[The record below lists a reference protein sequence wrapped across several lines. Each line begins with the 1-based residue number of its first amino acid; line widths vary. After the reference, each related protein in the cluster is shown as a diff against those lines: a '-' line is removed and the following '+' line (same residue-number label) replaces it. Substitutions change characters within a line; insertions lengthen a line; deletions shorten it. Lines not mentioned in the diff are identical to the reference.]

1 MGAQSETDE
10 EIPIKRRSF
19 LGVISG
25 VIVGGIAA
33 ILGVT
38 IGRYTITPALAN
50 SSEDEWTDIGSIAE
64 IPESQ
69 PVRRNVIVSQNAGWG
84 RFSTERLVWVIREG
98 QSLVV
103 FSAVCPH
110 LGCTV
115 NVRAEGFVC
124 ACHSSKWDAMG
135 QKISGPTPRNLD
147 VLEHRIENDLLKIR
161 YRNFRQ
167 GIPVREV
174 IS

>member
-1 MGAQSETDE
+1 MDAQSETVEDSS
-10 EIPIKRRSF
+10 IQRRSF

-25 VIVGGIAA
+25 VIAGGIAA
-33 ILGVT
+33 VLSVT
-38 IGRYTITPALAN
+38 IGRYTITPALAD
-50 SSEDEWTDIGSIAE
+50 SSEEEWTDIGSLAE

-84 RFSTERLVWVIREG
+84 RFSVERLVWVIRRG
-98 QSLVV
+98 NSLVV

-115 NVRAEGFVC
+115 NARAEGFVC
-124 ACHSSKWDAMG
+124 ACHSSKWDATG
-135 QKISGPTPRNLD
+135 QKLSGPTPRNLD
-147 VLEHRIENDLLKIR
+147 VLEHRIEDDLLKIR

-167 GIPVREV
+167 GTSVKEV